1 MSLGPRLG
9 TLKQLLWSEVNME
22 LHYSVNK
29 FSGCWFFM
37 KSLLSGLSMA
47 RKMSSAKSSRLLFDL
62 MSNTVHINIQVVSGL
77 NRGKLEVTGAERSLR
92 PSKPGKPA
100 SIFCPFGKKDEKQ
113 LKRVHGHQ
121 QRKLL

>member
-29 FSGCWFFM
+29 FWLLLFF
-37 KSLLSGLSMA
+37 KSLLSRLSMA

-77 NRGKLEVTGAERSLR
+77 NGGKLEVT
-92 PSKPGKPA
+92 
-100 SIFCPFGKKDEKQ
+100 
-113 LKRVHGHQ
+113 
-121 QRKLL
+121 